1 MSDDDEPKKVAV
13 IGGGISGLSAAW
25 LLEQQ
30 GKTVTLYESED
41 SAYYYCRGGNQS
53 DSVNV
58 TKIPKSRAIKAIRWP
73 AGVPLPTAGRKI
85 GATGQAVAAG
95 SEA

>member
-1 MSDDDEPKKVAV
+1 MVYSRT
-13 IGGGISGLSAAW
+13 GGGH
-25 LLEQQ
+25 
-30 GKTVTLYESED
+30 VTLDESED
-41 SAYYYCRGGNQS
+41 ANYYYCRGGNQS

-73 AGVPLPTAGRKI
+73 AGVPLPTTGRKM
-85 GATGQAVAAG
+85 GATGQAVNAAG